1 MFPLQQFYYKEQ
13 FQYLKRGS
21 KLFLSFILSC
31 FCFTGAVLS
40 LQCAF
45 FFFTLNWINNG
56 WIPPLLSLFLTNLFM
71 MKACFTWV
79 LFFLFYAA
87 ITAWNYT
94 TVKLETTE
102 FIAFEFLQQSYHAFL
117 AQLHSCSNIGSDI
130 SITRPFSPTHEHTV
144 TERDEKEIVAFY

>member
-1 MFPLQQFYYKEQ
+1 MKSWKLQ
-13 FQYLKRGS
+13 
-21 KLFLSFILSC
+21 
-31 FCFTGAVLS
+31 T
-40 LQCAF
+40 F

-144 TERDEKEIVAFY
+144 TEKEMKQKLLLSISWKLPSYVEMLKTSD

>member
-1 MFPLQQFYYKEQ
+1 MKSWKLQ
-13 FQYLKRGS
+13 
-21 KLFLSFILSC
+21 
-31 FCFTGAVLS
+31 T
-40 LQCAF
+40 F
-45 FFFTLNWINNG
+45 FFFYVKLNKQWMN
-56 WIPPLLSLFLTNLFM
+56 PPLLSLFLTNLFM

-144 TERDEKEIVAFY
+144 TEKRWNRNCCFLLAGSFPAMLKCWKPLIRSSWTESEKVFMSHHFI